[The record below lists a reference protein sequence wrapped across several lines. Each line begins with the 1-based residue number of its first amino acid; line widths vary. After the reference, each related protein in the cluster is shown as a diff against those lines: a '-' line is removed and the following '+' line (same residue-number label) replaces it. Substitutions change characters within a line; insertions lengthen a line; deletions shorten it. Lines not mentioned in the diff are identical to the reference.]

1 MSDCWPPLREPDLA
15 CGFEEPSSDSFQSFD
30 SFESSTPVLRERL
43 LRSRNEGNT
52 LTAAPAMSDCWPI
65 LAKESTAQRFEE
77 PSSDSFQSFDS
88 FESSTP
94 VLRERLLR
102 SRNEAGASVRQ
113 HRIEQM
119 AHIVAFLRSSCLHV
133 LFPSLLKG
141 GKYLDDS
148 AGFEGLEAVK
158 PGDEAWKFVTA
169 GGSLVDAASLR
180 PLRNKGHEKNR
191 IEMTSVLDL
200 EEKLAKNIGK
210 EWKQFG
216 MGSAGWSRD
225 HSFSRSPWKEDA
237 GSLQKRP
244 LSSATEL
251 KNWEGRARQAEEDV
265 TCDYSG
271 CFPLLDARKKLWSS
285 DKMLVHMFAGE
296 REKKEL
302 TFLEGVDR
310 RPPPHWLSR
319 RLAARPCSFE
329 PDAPRKSRIY
339 ARPALLS
346 PAHGIISLRCTSRAS
361 LTDAG
366 RCPLLLRV
374 APCKGA
380 LDLRCSAPGSFCHVL
395 DWTPTADLRN
405 WEGPGEPA
413 LGAVLRAGQRPGPL
427 RRGGCAGV
435 DMIGEWKCVKVEHIT
450 MPQ

>member
-1 MSDCWPPLREPDLA
+1 MHY
-15 CGFEEPSSDSFQSFD
+15 
-30 SFESSTPVLRERL
+30 
-43 LRSRNEGNT
+43 RN
-52 LTAAPAMSDCWPI
+52 
-65 LAKESTAQRFEE
+65 Q
-77 PSSDSFQSFDS
+77 
-88 FESSTP
+88 
-94 VLRERLLR
+94 
-102 SRNEAGASVRQ
+102 
-113 HRIEQM
+113 
-119 AHIVAFLRSSCLHV
+119 
-133 LFPSLLKG
+133 
-141 GKYLDDS
+141 
-148 AGFEGLEAVK
+148 
-158 PGDEAWKFVTA
+158 
-169 GGSLVDAASLR
+169 
-180 PLRNKGHEKNR
+180 
-191 IEMTSVLDL
+191 
-200 EEKLAKNIGK
+200 
-210 EWKQFG
+210 
-216 MGSAGWSRD
+216 
-225 HSFSRSPWKEDA
+225 EDA
-237 GSLQKRP
+237 GSLQKR
-244 LSSATEL
+244 TE
-251 KNWEGRARQAEEDV
+251 QAEEDV

-450 MPQ
+450 MSVLAVQVWLKLRTRAGPGMVECPWEIMEEICSILPGAHRHGCESGQRTVCKDRLHRHPNGYESASCTVSKDRLPRGELKAEYPGNGGWELSEGLYQESTKKIRPGRIWTAFLLVSKAAGLCRRGGWQASKTQPADASDEVWPKQ